1 MKILNAI
8 AGLGRQ
14 KDVMLIAVF
23 ALILM
28 MMILPLPTVLMDIF
42 ITLNM
47 SAAIIIMLMSLHLH
61 SPVQFS
67 TFPSLLLVT
76 TLFRLAISISTTRL
90 ILIEGNAGKIVE
102 TFGTVVVGGNLVVGL
117 VIFLIITVVQ
127 FLVITKGADRVAEV
141 GARFTLDGMPGKQ
154 MSVDADVRAGNI
166 DHVDAR
172 SARQTLEREAKLFGS
187 MDGAMKF
194 VKGDATAGL
203 VITAI
208 NLLGGVAIG
217 MAQRGLPFGEAI
229 QLYALMTVGDG
240 LVSQIPALLISV
252 AAGTMVTRVTNP
264 QGMDLGTEIGQQVMA
279 NRRTIIIAGL
289 VIALFGLVPGFPTAI
304 FAILGLSLSGS
315 VYFGIRKYAK
325 TLEAQW
331 SDWDLMIQRLSLS
344 WDDIKART
352 GADEAVKVVLPRKV
366 TGMFNPEVFNNT
378 LEGVRTTNEADFGV
392 PMGYWRYSLSDELQE
407 YQIFIK
413 EELVASG
420 RLDPDTVF
428 VKANISYLSSLGIPS
443 IARFGAQEGALVEV
457 SEIPRL
463 QEENIQYWGPLEQ
476 LLMHVKKAVIE
487 HLGDFAGLQA
497 TSNLLD
503 IVGRSNPNL
512 VADLREDLSNNQIS
526 SVLRMLLKER
536 IPVTSTVRIL
546 EAIAKA
552 SQTRSEP
559 EKVLQKVRTSISEFI
574 TKRFAPEGYLPV
586 IVTAPTLENF
596 IREGMRETDEG
607 SYLILAPEVSAH
619 IAEQAKSYVSGEFR
633 RGQDPALI
641 TQQDVRYPLYTILEK
656 HGIYLPVLAY
666 QEIHPDTIIYPVGF
680 LSPEADAEAA

>member
-1 MKILNAI
+1 MQILVAI
-8 AGLGRQ
+8 VGFGRQ
-14 KDVMLIAVF
+14 KDVILIAVF

-28 MMILPLPTVLMDIF
+28 MMIVPLPTVLMDIF

-47 SAAIIIMLMSLHLH
+47 SAAIIIMLMALHMH

-90 ILIEGNAGKIVE
+90 ILLEGSAGKIVE
-102 TFGTVVVGGNLVVGL
+102 TFGKIVVGGNLVVGL

-154 MSVDADVRAGNI
+154 MSVDADVRAGNM

-172 SARQTLEREAKLFGS
+172 AARQTLERETKLFGS

-203 VITAI
+203 IITVI
-208 NLLGGVAIG
+208 NLLGGVTIG

-289 VIALFGLVPGFPTAI
+289 VIALFGFIPGFPAAI
-304 FAILGLSLSGS
+304 FATFGLSLSGS
-315 VYFGIRKYAK
+315 VYFGIKKHAK
-325 TLEAQW
+325 TVESEW
-331 SDWDLMIQRLSLS
+331 SDWDLMIQRLSMN

-352 GADEAVKVVLPRKV
+352 GADETLTVVLPRKV
-366 TGMFNPEVFNNT
+366 TSMINPQVFNNT
-378 LEGVRTTNEADFGV
+378 LEDVRTSSESDFGV
-392 PMGYWRYSLSDELQE
+392 PMGYWRYNLSEDLDAYEI
-407 YQIFIK
+407 YIK

-420 RLDPDTVF
+420 HLDTSTVF
-428 VKANISYLSSLGIPS
+428 VKANSSYLNSLGIPC
-443 IARFGAQEGALVEV
+443 IPRFGAQEGALVDV
-457 SEIPRL
+457 LEIPRL
-463 QEENIQYWGPLEQ
+463 EQEKILYWGALEQ

-487 HLGDFAGLQA
+487 HLADFAGLQA

-503 IVGRSNPNL
+503 IVGRSNPIL
-512 VADLREDLSNNQIS
+512 VADLREDITNNQIS
-526 SVLRMLLKER
+526 SILGMLLKER
-536 IPVTSTVRIL
+536 IPITSIVRIL
-546 EAIAKA
+546 EALAKT
-552 SQTRSEP
+552 SQIRSEP
-559 EKVLQKVRTSISEFI
+559 DKVLQKVRTSISEFI
-574 TKRFAPEGYLPV
+574 TKRFAPEGFLPV

-607 SYLILAPEVSAH
+607 SYLILEPDVSAH
-619 IAEQAKSYVSGEFR
+619 IAAQVKSHVTGEFH

-641 TQQDVRYPLYTILEK
+641 TQQDIRYPLYTILDRL
-656 HGIYLPVLAY
+656 GIYLPVLAY

-680 LSPEADAEAA
+680 LSPEAGDDAA